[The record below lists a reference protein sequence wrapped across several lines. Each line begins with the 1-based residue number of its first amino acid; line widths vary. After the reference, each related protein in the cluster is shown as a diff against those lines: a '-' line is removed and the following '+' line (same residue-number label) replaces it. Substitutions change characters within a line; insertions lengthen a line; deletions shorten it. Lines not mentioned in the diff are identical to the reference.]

1 MKALFHP
8 EIIQSEFSF
17 CPITVLNSII
27 EACDWLNNVELQILL
42 TNQIQTKHIML
53 MTSCNQD
60 HVTSKDHVTCARAGC
75 HVKTEHFNLGLQ
87 NLGVSDRKIF
97 FALETERVLS
107 V

>member
-8 EIIQSEFSF
+8 EIIQSESSF

-27 EACDWLNNVELQILL
+27 ETCDWLNIVELQILL

-60 HVTSKDHVTCARAGC
+60 HVTLKDHVACPRAGC
-75 HVKTEHFNLGLQ
+75 HVKTKHFNLGLQ